1 MIGSPSEFRAY
12 HTARGNAEPETAADD
27 KVAAA
32 LTRASDYIQVHYVA
46 RFSDSDESLPEVEQ
60 AVYIAA
66 GYELD
71 KPGFFSKTFTPAE
84 QKVLTEVKGI
94 KWTPIGNS
102 SSSDAAAPRSTMIEA
117 LLTSFLNVAV
127 GVLVV

>member
-1 MIGSPSEFRAY
+1 MIGSLSGFRAY
-12 HTARGNAEPETAADD
+12 HTARGNVEPETAGDD

-32 LTRASDYIQVHYVA
+32 LTRASDYIQAHYVA
-46 RFSDSDESLPEVEQ
+46 RFSDQDTSKPEVER

-71 KPGFFSKTFTPAE
+71 KPGFFSKTFTPSE

-94 KWTPIGNS
+94 KWTPVSNASGPDS
-102 SSSDAAAPRSTMIEA
+102 AAPRSTLIEA
-117 LLTSFLNVAV
+117 LLTPFLNVSVA
-127 GVLVV
+127 VLVV